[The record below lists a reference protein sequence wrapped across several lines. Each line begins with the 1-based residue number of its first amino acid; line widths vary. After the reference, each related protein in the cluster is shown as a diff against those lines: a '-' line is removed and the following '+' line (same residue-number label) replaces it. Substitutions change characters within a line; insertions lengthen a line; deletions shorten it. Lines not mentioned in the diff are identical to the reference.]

1 MHLFVFCDVK
11 FSLLYYFIVT
21 PHCLYFFLKYS
32 LNLVFYMYI
41 MDIFG
46 ILKSDALFTRYVR
59 NFKRVI
65 AEVIS
70 SKSRSIIIGVF
81 IISKSMYI
89 GHCKV

>member
-11 FSLLYYFIVT
+11 FIVILFHRNTSLAVL
-21 PHCLYFFLKYS
+21 FFKYS

-41 MDIFG
+41 MVIFG

-65 AEVIS
+65 EEAIS

-81 IISKSMYI
+81 IINKNMYI